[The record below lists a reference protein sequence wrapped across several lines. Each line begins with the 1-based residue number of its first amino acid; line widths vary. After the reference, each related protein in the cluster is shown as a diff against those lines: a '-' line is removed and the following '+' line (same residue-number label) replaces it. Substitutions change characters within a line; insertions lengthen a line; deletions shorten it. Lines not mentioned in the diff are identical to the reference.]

1 MRHYQVNMK
10 NHDSFA
16 LKTLALLGALL
27 MTSNLALAEAKADL
41 TKVPAAA
48 ARTGL
53 TYAKDIKPLVEASCL
68 KCHSGD
74 KAKGRYSVE
83 TLERLV
89 KGGESGAAVK
99 PGKSTES
106 PLLLLAADAVKD
118 MEMPP
123 TDKRDKFPALTKEEL
138 ALVRAWIDQGAK

>member
-1 MRHYQVNMK
+1 MK
-10 NHDSFA
+10 NHDLFA
-16 LKTLALLGALL
+16 LKTLAVLGAAL
-27 MTSNLALAEAKADL
+27 MVSGSALAETKADL
-41 TKVPAAA
+41 TKVPPASTKA
-48 ARTGL
+48 GL

-83 TLERLV
+83 TLEGLL
-89 KGGESGAAVK
+89 KGGEAGAAVK

-106 PLLLLAADAVKD
+106 PLLLLAAGAVKD

-123 TDKRDKFPALTKEEL
+123 PPKRDKFPALTKDQL